1 MDVDREVPK
10 ASSEQSP
17 RKRPLS
23 SSDLAS
29 RKRSARATVLKIVS
43 ATYGPSEGRRLILL
57 WLRLLKS
64 GEWDKAVEFFR
75 RAFKFRGERES
86 SCFGVILVLVCEIFT
101 SFVNLSHLLSQD
113 LFISRVIKEPSVVLT
128 KHVVG

>member
-1 MDVDREVPK
+1 MFTPLALHAAAKMHPVGCGKTIDVDREVPK

-43 ATYGPSEGRRLILL
+43 ATYGPSESRRLILL

-64 GEWDKAVEFFR
+64 GEWDWDKAVEFFR
-75 RAFKFRGERES
+75 RAFKFKGKS
-86 SCFGVILVLVCEIFT
+86 L
-101 SFVNLSHLLSQD
+101 
-113 LFISRVIKEPSVVLT
+113 RVIMFWRDSSTSL
-128 KHVVG
+128 